1 MAVKQISIY
10 LDNRSGE
17 LAKVT
22 KLLSDAGINLRS
34 MCIAD
39 TERFGVLRVIADDP
53 EKADEVLEAAG
64 ETFRIRELVAFSMPD
79 RAGGLSEVLSVL
91 AENDINMEY
100 LYALITGKDRNK
112 ACAVM
117 RVEDNEKTE
126 RILRENG
133 IEVLS
138 EEDI

>member
-1 MAVKQISIY
+1 MAVKHISIY
-10 LDNRSGE
+10 LDNRSCE

-53 EKADEVLEAAG
+53 VKADEVLKAAG

>member
-22 KLLSDAGINLRS
+22 RLLSEAGINLRS

-53 EKADEVLEAAG
+53 EKAGEVLKAAG
-64 ETFRIRELVAFSMPD
+64 ETFRIRDLVAFSMPD

-91 AENDINMEY
+91 AANDINMEY
-100 LYALITGKDRNK
+100 LYALITGKDKDK

-126 RILRENG
+126 RILKENG

-138 EEDI
+138 

>member
-1 MAVKQISIY
+1 MAIKQISIY
-10 LDNRSGE
+10 LANRSGE

-22 KLLSDAGINLRS
+22 KIISDAGINLRS

-53 EKADEVLEAAG
+53 EKANEVLKAAG
-64 ETFRIRELVAFSMPD
+64 ETFRIRNVVAFAMPD
-79 RAGGLSEVLSVL
+79 RAGGLTEVLSVL
-91 AENDINMEY
+91 AKNDINMEY
-100 LYALITGKDRNK
+100 MYALITGKDKDK
-112 ACAVM
+112 AYAVM

-133 IEVLS
+133 IEVLC

>member
-22 KLLSDAGINLRS
+22 RLLSEAGINLRS

-53 EKADEVLEAAG
+53 EKAGEVLKAAG
-64 ETFRIRELVAFSMPD
+64 ETFRIRDLVAFSMPD

-91 AENDINMEY
+91 AANDINMEY
-100 LYALITGKDRNK
+100 LYALITGKDKDK

-126 RILRENG
+126 RILMENG

-138 EEDI
+138 

>member
-1 MAVKQISIY
+1 MH
-10 LDNRSGE
+10 LP
-17 LAKVT
+17 

-53 EKADEVLEAAG
+53 EKADEVLKAAG

>member
-53 EKADEVLEAAG
+53 AKADEVLEAAG

>member
-53 EKADEVLEAAG
+53 AKADEVLDAAG

>member
-1 MAVKQISIY
+1 MAIKQISIY
-10 LDNRSGE
+10 LANRSGE

-22 KLLSDAGINLRS
+22 KIISDAGINLRS

-53 EKADEVLEAAG
+53 EKANEVLKAAG
-64 ETFRIRELVAFSMPD
+64 ETFRIRNVVAFAMPD
-79 RAGGLSEVLSVL
+79 RAGGLTEVLSVL

-100 LYALITGKDRNK
+100 MYALITGKDKDK
-112 ACAVM
+112 AYAVM

-133 IEVLS
+133 IEVLC

>member
-10 LDNRSGE
+10 LANRSGE

-22 KLLSDAGINLRS
+22 KIISDAGINLRS

-53 EKADEVLEAAG
+53 EKANEVLKAAG
-64 ETFRIRELVAFSMPD
+64 ETFRIRNVVAFAMPD
-79 RAGGLSEVLSVL
+79 RAGGLTEVLSVL

-100 LYALITGKDRNK
+100 MYALITGKDKDK
-112 ACAVM
+112 AYAVM

-133 IEVLS
+133 IEVLC

>member
-53 EKADEVLEAAG
+53 VKADEVLKAAG